1 EDGTTKWFGG
11 ADENNLGFFLI
22 NSDMLGID
30 ITLTNGSNF
39 RPEEAGKYTVQIYE
53 KPATTGLKAISE
65 PLVMKIV
72 KNSSTGIETVGRDI
86 KSDNAWYNLQG
97 VRFENK
103 PVAPGIYIHN
113 GKKVMVK

>member
-1 EDGTTKWFGG
+1 
-11 ADENNLGFFLI
+11 
-22 NSDMLGID
+22 MLGID
-30 ITLTNGSNF
+30 ITLTNGANF

-113 GKKVMVK
+113 GKKVMIK